1 MTLRDPL
8 DALRPSVP
16 DPDLRTRVL
25 AAASDARRKAAASA
39 HWLDAA
45 VESLLLRHLWRL
57 AMLVAVVAH
66 LWVGD
71 EATRA
76 ARKWRLVPAPDPII
90 ESLGEFSFDPRSDLS
105 GLP

>member
-1 MTLRDPL
+1 MILRDPL

-16 DPDLRTRVL
+16 CPDLRARVL
-25 AAASDARRKAAASA
+25 AAASEARCEATASL

-45 VESLLLRHLWRL
+45 AGSIFLRYLWRF
-57 AMLVAVVAH
+57 AMLAAVVAH

-76 ARKWRLVPAPDPII
+76 ARHWRLVPAPDPIV
-90 ESLGEFSFDPRSDLS
+90 ERLGGFSIDPQSDLTRV
-105 GLP
+105 P

>member
-8 DALRPSVP
+8 DALRPVVP
-16 DPDLRTRVL
+16 SRDLRARVL
-25 AAASDARRKAAASA
+25 AAASEARRGATASA

-45 VESLLLRHLWRL
+45 VGSVFLQYLWRF
-57 AMLVAVVAH
+57 AMLAAVIAH

-76 ARKWRLVPAPDPII
+76 ARHWRLVPAPDPIV
-90 ESLGEFSFDPRSDLS
+90 ERLGGFSFDPHSDLTRV
-105 GLP
+105 P